1 MKHIFLFLCSVLAL
15 AACSSEEPITPRLT
29 YGNDFIITDQ
39 PNDSIQHER
48 YLLYKDFG
56 VPVYFNDTIA
66 KHTEGIGVDG
76 KPRTTYETVDL
87 NWTFSGYNR
96 GVKYSYVYLTAPEDQ
111 MRALR
116 FIRSYLGQISQPMRP
131 FSILVADTLTATSV
145 HRTQQPTFHV
155 GFRTLVLAQVRAL
168 TDSAK
173 VATQINTIVQSMVS
187 DRVKAQT
194 ALCGRFA
201 EVSKTNGWYGQE
213 WKKLNNTSALPTV
226 LDLGKKS
233 FIYSVNALFDEPP
246 FTPYQHEDIVTL
258 LLRQTEGKEPLAQDE
273 EEAQNMR
280 NAMMGEIAQ
289 FGFIAGWKQSG
300 AYAPSDDNEDREQYL
315 QALLYLGDGGFRQ
328 RYGNYPLV
336 MQKYELL
343 HTFITQTLGLNLN
356 YNRIEGFR

>member
-1 MKHIFLFLCSVLAL
+1 MKHIFLFLCSLLAL
-15 AACSSEEPITPRLT
+15 VGCSSEDPITPGLT
-29 YGNDFIITDQ
+29 YGNDFVITDQ
-39 PNDSIQHER
+39 PNDSVQHER

-66 KHTEGIGVDG
+66 KHNEGLGVDG

-96 GVKYSYVYLTAPEDQ
+96 GVKYSYVYLTSPEDQ

-116 FIRSYLGQISQPMRP
+116 FIRSYLGQISKPMRP
-131 FSILVADTLTATSV
+131 FSIMVADTLTATST

-155 GFRTLVLAQVRAL
+155 GFRTLVLAQVRSL

-213 WKKLNNTSALPTV
+213 WKKLNNISPMPTV
-226 LDLGKKS
+226 VDLGKKS
-233 FIYSVNALFDEPP
+233 FIYSVNALYDEPP
-246 FTPYQHEDIVTL
+246 FTPYNHEDIVTL
-258 LLRQTEGKEPLAQDE
+258 L
-273 EEAQNMR
+273 
-280 NAMMGEIAQ
+280 
-289 FGFIAGWKQSG
+289 
-300 AYAPSDDNEDREQYL
+300 DRKS
-315 QALLYLGDGGFRQ
+315 
-328 RYGNYPLV
+328 V
-336 MQKYELL
+336 V
-343 HTFITQTLGLNLN
+343 
-356 YNRIEGFR
+356 

>member
-1 MKHIFLFLCSVLAL
+1 MKHIFLFLCTLLAL
-15 AACSSEEPITPRLT
+15 VGCSSEDPITPGLT
-29 YGNDFIITDQ
+29 YGNDFVITDQ

-66 KHTEGIGVDG
+66 KHNQGLGVDG

-116 FIRSYLGQISQPMRP
+116 FIRSYLGHISKPMRP
-131 FSILVADTLTATSV
+131 FSIMVADTLTATST

-155 GFRTLVLAQVRAL
+155 GFRTLVLAQVRSL

-213 WKKLNNTSALPTV
+213 WKKLNNVHSMPTV
-226 LDLGKKS
+226 VDLGKKS
-233 FIYSVNALFDEPP
+233 FVYSVNALFDEPP
-246 FTPYQHEDIVTL
+246 FTPYNHEDIVTL
-258 LLRQTEGKEPLAQDE
+258 LLRSTGGQDPIAKDE

-280 NAMMGEIAQ
+280 KAMIAEIAQ
-289 FGFIAGWKQSG
+289 FGFLTGWKQSG
-300 AYAPSDDNEDREQYL
+300 AYAPSDDSEDREQYL

-328 RYGNYPLV
+328 RYGDFPLV

-343 HTFITQTLGLNLN
+343 YNFITQSLGLNLN
-356 YNRIEGFR
+356 YSRIEQ